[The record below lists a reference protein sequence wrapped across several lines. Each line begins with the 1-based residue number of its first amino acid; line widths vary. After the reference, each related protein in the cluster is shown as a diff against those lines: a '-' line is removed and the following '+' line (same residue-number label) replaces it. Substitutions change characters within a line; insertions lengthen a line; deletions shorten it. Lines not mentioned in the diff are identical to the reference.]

1 MCLTENSEDCGLWLS
16 KDAGKTWKAL
26 DGLPFRNVQRVTFDP
41 KDNSVIYVSTFGTSV
56 WRGPAE

>member
-1 MCLTENSEDCGLWLS
+1 MHHRRGSRSPGLWLS
-16 KDAGKTWKAL
+16 KDGGRTWKAL

-41 KDNSVIYVSTFGTSV
+41 GDDSIIYVSTFGGSV